1 MRRLLILD
9 GLTATGKTTTANY
22 LSETFNFRIIKFP
35 PEKIIKNRI
44 KEMKSDI
51 YSECKLYIDD
61 LMLFLKEEVNKIEND
76 DDNSGEVIIFDRS
89 FLSTLTFQAK
99 TKELQDYIIA
109 EYKKAFIDCKI
120 DLINSLTL
128 FFNTRIDGVERVQKI
143 SEKYLLEQENNI
155 EERFEFYAKN
165 YRLDTDL
172 IYMNMNKTKVESL
185 KDFIIMYFKLD
196 FYK

>member
-76 DDNSGEVIIFDRS
+76 DNSGEIIIFDRS

-120 DLINSLTL
+120 DLLNSLTL
-128 FFNTRIDGVERVQKI
+128 FFNKRIDGVERVQKI